1 MPVAMVTGTVGKTT
15 TSRLVAAILKAQG
28 HRVGLACT
36 DGLYVDGARIAEGDS
51 AGYSGARTLLRDR
64 SLTAAVLETARGGL
78 LARGLF
84 MRRRKV
90 GALLN
95 IGSEH
100 IGVDG
105 IGDLDAMAAH
115 KAQVVIGSRRA
126 VLNGD
131 DPRSARF
138 IDACGARR
146 VILFSAGGD
155 APDQRRVL
163 AAGGAA
169 VFADGDG
176 YMVLRQGQGAPERI
190 VRIEDIPITLQGKAA
205 HYAADAMAAA
215 GIAHGLGVPLPV
227 VADAL
232 LRFRGGM
239 SENPG
244 RWTVFEGYPFMLVA
258 ESGLNAAA
266 FRFTART
273 VRGFAAPGR
282 RILLLAAVGNRSD
295 AQYEELTALA
305 APGFDQFIVY
315 DLLDYRRGRAAGE
328 VPALLRAGLLRHG
341 VAAERIRIADSL
353 EAGTALAGELAKAGD
368 FILILTI
375 QVSQKEAVIRRAFA
389 RHALAG

>member
-1 MPVAMVTGTVGKTT
+1 MPVAMITGTVGKTT
-15 TSRLVAAILKAQG
+15 TSRLVAAILRAQG
-28 HRVGLACT
+28 YRVGLACT
-36 DGLYVDGARIAEGDS
+36 DGLYIDGVRIADGDS

-78 LARGLF
+78 LAKGLF

-95 IGSEH
+95 VGGEH

-105 IGDLDAMAAH
+105 IDDLDAMAAH
-115 KAQVVIGSRRA
+115 KAQVVVGSRRA

-138 IDACGARR
+138 IDACGPRR
-146 VILFSAGGD
+146 VILFSAGSD
-155 APDQRRVL
+155 APDHMRVQ

-176 YMVLRQGQGAPERI
+176 HMVLGQGQGAPERI
-190 VRIEDIPITLQGKAA
+190 VRIEDMPIALQGKAA

-215 GIAHGLGVPLPV
+215 GIAHGLGVPLTV
-227 VADAL
+227 IAEAL

-239 SENPG
+239 TENPG
-244 RWTVFEGYPFMLVA
+244 RWTVFEGYPFMLVVDR
-258 ESGLNAAA
+258 GLNAAA
-266 FRFTART
+266 FPWTARMVSAFST
-273 VRGFAAPGR
+273 PGR
-282 RILLLAAVGNRSD
+282 RLVLLAGVGNRAD
-295 AQYEELTALA
+295 AEYEELVGLA
-305 APGFDQFIVY
+305 APVFDHFIVY
-315 DLLDYRRGRAAGE
+315 DLVDYRRGRAAGE

-341 VAAERIRIADSL
+341 VAAERIRMADSL
-353 EAGTALAGELAKAGD
+353 EAGTALAGELAREGD

-375 QVSQKEAVIRRAFA
+375 QTPQKEALIRRSFA
-389 RHALAG
+389 GHALAG